1 MEKMS
6 KKTGIKIVGVNK
18 KARREYEILDTYEAG
33 LVLTGSEVKSL
44 RQGRVSFKDG
54 YVRFKGEEAF
64 LVGVH
69 IAPYENAGYAQHE
82 PERERKLLLH
92 KREIKSLMGKVE
104 QKGYTVIPLKIYFSQ
119 GRAKIEIGLAR
130 GKKLYDLRE
139 ELKKKTIA
147 REMAREMAKYK

>member
-1 MEKMS
+1 MS
-6 KKTGIKIVGVNK
+6 RKTGVKVVGVNK
-18 KARREYEILDTYEAG
+18 KARREYEILDTFEAG

-54 YVRFKGEEAF
+54 YVRFHKEEAF

-69 IAPYENAGYAQHE
+69 IAPYENAGYAQHD
-82 PERERKLLLH
+82 PERERKLLLN

-104 QKGYTVIPLKIYFSQ
+104 QKGYTVIPLKIYFKQ
-119 GRAKIEIGLAR
+119 GKAKVEIGLAR